1 MPPISPP
8 TKARPSRSA
17 LAVGAAVDATKA
29 VISVMKSKLFI
40 AIVLSCEKFDF
51 VFGSLDEGA
60 DRLIHS
66 SCQKLVIWIRPIK
79 PLIISIL
86 IGILDSDRIVEGKI
100 GCLFAAINR

>member
-1 MPPISPP
+1 MMPPMRPP

-51 VFGSLDEGA
+51 NFESLDDIPGSL
-60 DRLIHS
+60 IHLL
-66 SCQKLVIWIRPIK
+66 KK
-79 PLIISIL
+79 ISNYL
-86 IGILDSDRIVEGKI
+86 YALNLLLS
-100 GCLFAAINR
+100 NY